1 MLGFNEIVSNKHE
14 KQKFEFNNTQ
24 NRENMEEEKQKKI
37 HQAKP
42 QYE

>member
-1 MLGFNEIVSNKHE
+1 VSNKHE
-14 KQKFEFNNTQ
+14 KKIQFNNTQ